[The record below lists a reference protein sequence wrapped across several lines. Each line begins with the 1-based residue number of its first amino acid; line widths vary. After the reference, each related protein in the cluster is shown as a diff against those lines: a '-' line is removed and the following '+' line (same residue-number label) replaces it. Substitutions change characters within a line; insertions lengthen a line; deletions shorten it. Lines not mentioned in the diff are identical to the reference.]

1 MKQHPKSLMSALNI
15 ETDVHSKLSRNS
27 LINKKGWACSL
38 KIKCSFGAVRTLT
51 ENTNSVY
58 LELDGQKKS
67 CATLKP
73 LELST
78 LNSMNTRSLGRGRM
92 SFCRKL
98 YLVFILLLLSPS
110 QRDQQLWEIWSL
122 TVLSAEQH
130 STFKMLSLSS
140 QNQEKAGL
148 GSYSIWPS
156 HTRAH
161 GAFFSPPTVL
171 QAMLCLFSITHIH
184 TPVDVSEG
192 LVSFAATLW
201 QVKFANWTANL
212 QLADDWATADWL
224 LPVGNDLIS
233 YLSKSL
239 SGWWGKEVC
248 TFCDTPI
255 REEVWRGRMG
265 QQNTLVS
272 VS

>member
-122 TVLSAEQH
+122 TVLSAAGGKKNVQVAADVWY
-130 STFKMLSLSS
+130 SALIDLSWW
-140 QNQEKAGL
+140 QNYE
-148 GSYSIWPS
+148 
-156 HTRAH
+156 
-161 GAFFSPPTVL
+161 
-171 QAMLCLFSITHIH
+171 
-184 TPVDVSEG
+184 
-192 LVSFAATLW
+192 
-201 QVKFANWTANL
+201 
-212 QLADDWATADWL
+212 
-224 LPVGNDLIS
+224 DLMQKYIS
-233 YLSKSL
+233 
-239 SGWWGKEVC
+239 
-248 TFCDTPI
+248 
-255 REEVWRGRMG
+255 
-265 QQNTLVS
+265 
-272 VS
+272 